1 MKRIALLA
9 LFPLLFI
16 GLIFVAFRYL
26 YSIIANTDKAINI
39 AKMIDESA
47 NVGANGRVDETISA
61 RAAKAQIAGREWG
74 CILCKILNAIQTD
87 HCKKALEH
95 DIVTS
100 DVP

>member
-26 YSIIANTDKAINI
+26 CSIVTNTDKALNI
-39 AKMIDESA
+39 ADMIDQSA
-47 NVGANGRVDETISA
+47 NVGANGRLDETISA
-61 RAAKAQIAGREWG
+61 RAAKAQIAGRKWG

-87 HCKKALEH
+87 HCKKALAH
-95 DIVTS
+95 DITS